1 MPKYKQNIKSYKIVS
16 TGERKVKGGHDFYG
30 AFDLDDD
37 GYDRAERHLR
47 DIEDSFPHLDFE
59 IIEG

>member
-1 MPKYKQNIKSYKIVS
+1 MPKYKRNIKSYKIVS
-16 TGERKVKGGHDFYG
+16 AGEKKGSHDFYG

-37 GYDRAERHLR
+37 GYDRAEKHMR
-47 DIEDSFPHLDFE
+47 DMEDSYPHLDFE